1 MGAQPISVLVVND
14 HQLVAEALALFLG
27 SKPDFASVDTA
38 PSPDEALRFLQEHQ
52 VDVVA
57 LDLDLAGE
65 DGLRLGREIAARWPD
80 VALVIVTEVEDASR
94 LLEAVGIG
102 ARGWVSKEAPSD
114 SLISALQGAARGET
128 HLPAETLQRMVGS
141 RLPGGRNGSAATEA
155 VDRLGRRERE
165 VLLLM
170 MQAMTRRQ
178 MGEVLHVSPN
188 TVRSH
193 ASNIFQKLEVHST
206 VAAAALAQRG
216 GLGGTWEP
224 LARGTS
230 GQELPLPA

>member
-1 MGAQPISVLVVND
+1 MGAQPISVLVVDD

-27 SKPDFASVDTA
+27 SQPDFASVEA
-38 PSPDEALRFLQEHQ
+38 ASSPEQALHFLQQHR

-65 DGLRLGREIAARWPD
+65 DGLRLGREIAARWPA

-102 ARGWVSKEAPSD
+102 ARGWVSKEAQSD
-114 SLISALQGAARGET
+114 SLVSALHGAARGET
-128 HLPAETLQRMVGS
+128 HLPAETLQRMVN
-141 RLPGGRNGSAATEA
+141 RLTGGRNGSAATEA
-155 VDRLGRRERE
+155 VERLGRRERE

-170 MQAMTRRQ
+170 TQAMTRRQ
-178 MGEVLHVSPN
+178 MGEALHVSPN

-206 VAAAALAQRG
+206 VAAAALAQSG
-216 GLGGTWEP
+216 GVGEKREP
-224 LARGTS
+224 LIRGTS
-230 GQELPLPA
+230 GQGLPLPA

>member
-1 MGAQPISVLVVND
+1 MGAQPISVLVVDD

-27 SKPDFASVDTA
+27 SKPDFASVETA
-38 PSPDEALRFLQEHQ
+38 SSPDQVLRFLQDHT

-102 ARGWVSKEAPSD
+102 ARGWVSKEAPSE
-114 SLISALQGAARGET
+114 SLVSALHGAARGET
-128 HLPAETLQRMVGS
+128 HLPAETLQRMVN
-141 RLPGGRNGSAATEA
+141 RRTGGRNGSAATEA
-155 VDRLGRRERE
+155 VERLGRRERE

-193 ASNIFQKLEVHST
+193 VSNILQKLEVHST

-216 GLGGTWEP
+216 GLGETWEP
-224 LARGTS
+224 LARGAS
-230 GQELPLPA
+230 GQEFPLPA

>member
-1 MGAQPISVLVVND
+1 MGAQPISVLVVDD

-27 SKPDFASVDTA
+27 SQPDFASVNA
-38 PSPDEALRFLQEHQ
+38 ASSPEQALRFLQQHQ

-80 VALVIVTEVEDASR
+80 MALVIVTEAEDASR

-102 ARGWVSKEAPSD
+102 ARGWVSKEAQSE
-114 SLISALQGAARGET
+114 SLVSALQGAARGET
-128 HLPAETLQRMVGS
+128 HLPAETLQRMVVN
-141 RLPGGRNGSAATEA
+141 RLTGGRNGSAATEA
-155 VDRLGRRERE
+155 VERLGRRERE

-178 MGEVLHVSPN
+178 MGEELHVSPN

-216 GLGGTWEP
+216 GVGEEREP
-224 LARGTS
+224 LTSGTS
-230 GQELPLPA
+230 GQGLPLPA